1 MNRLITGIAL
11 LALAATSPS
20 CANPAADAAKAVTS
34 EAAARPKPPAD
45 SAAAET
51 LRVTGD
57 NSRIEFVGSKVTG
70 SEGGRFEKF
79 SGTVYLVEAAPEK
92 SRVEIAIDMNSVATD
107 SGGLA
112 EHLKTADF
120 FDAPKFPEATF
131 VTTDIRPGG
140 EKGATHTVTGN
151 LDLHGV
157 KKAVT
162 FPATIK
168 VDTAAATLDAEF
180 AISRKDFG
188 IMYAG
193 RANDLIR
200 DEVLIKLHVRA
211 PRADRSSRS

>member
-1 MNRLITGIAL
+1 MNRPIACVAL
-11 LALAATSPS
+11 LALAAASAA
-20 CANPAADAAKAVTS
+20 CANPAADASKAVTS
-34 EAAARPKPPAD
+34 EATAQPKPPANG
-45 SAAAET
+45 AAEEK
-51 LRVTGD
+51 LLVTGE

-79 SGTVYLVEAAPEK
+79 SGALYLVEAAPEK

-131 VTTDIRPGG
+131 VTTDIMPGG

-157 KKAVT
+157 RKAVT

-180 AISRKDFG
+180 AINRKDFG

-193 RANDLIR
+193 RTNDLIR
-200 DEVLIKLHVRA
+200 DEVVIKLHVRA

>member
-11 LALAATSPS
+11 LAFATASFA
-20 CANPAADAAKAVTS
+20 CANPAANATKAVTS
-34 EAAARPKPPAD
+34 EATVQPTPQATRAAGEQLPIT
-45 SAAAET
+45 S
-51 LRVTGD
+51 D

-79 SGTVYLVEAAPEK
+79 SGTVYLADGKPEQ

-107 SGGLA
+107 ANGLA

-120 FDAPKFPEATF
+120 FDAPKFPKATF
-131 VTTDIRPGG
+131 VSTEIKPGG

-157 KKAVT
+157 RKAIV
-162 FPATIK
+162 FPATIQ
-168 VDTAAATLDAEF
+168 VNGDAATLDAEF
-180 AISRKDFG
+180 AINRRDFG

-193 RANDLIR
+193 RTNDLIR
-200 DEVLIKLHVRA
+200 DEVVIKLHVRA
-211 PRADRSSRS
+211 ARDGS